1 MSRGSV
7 PEALEPCDVA
17 RWAPQIA
24 VPWVGLIRPRTRT
37 QRDMPTAPGMAPG
50 RETTGRPLRGCAFIS
65 ERKVAGLGHT
75 DVQRGIRR
83 WPKAHRSELNSGAQG
98 CLAGHPPALASR
110 PFVRAA
116 LPSSRAAGPRAPGA
130 ALLGSSCA
138 GNPSSWAWAAILS
151 SCHALASSTPVSR
164 PLETLGARWV
174 NWLSLAIAQQRQ
186 SVTAPPSSCRAV
198 SRATRPQ
205 ARGAR
210 ARPRVATPHPFRN
223 APLWRCRVVL
233 YSSTKLP
240 GTDRP
245 ATIDHAC
252 IGGRL

>member
-1 MSRGSV
+1 
-7 PEALEPCDVA
+7 
-17 RWAPQIA
+17 
-24 VPWVGLIRPRTRT
+24 
-37 QRDMPTAPGMAPG
+37 
-50 RETTGRPLRGCAFIS
+50 
-65 ERKVAGLGHT
+65 
-75 DVQRGIRR
+75 
-83 WPKAHRSELNSGAQG
+83 
-98 CLAGHPPALASR
+98 
-110 PFVRAA
+110 VRAA

-245 ATIDHAC
+245 ATAHASATGFDIHGRSRAAPTTASIAPSPHSPRPAYCSAMRRANGALNPAGIRGPRWPQRLTSAPRPVARSC
-252 IGGRL
+252 IATALPLTPCRALALDEPIGVDPMGVISIAIRVFAQRRHQR

>member
-1 MSRGSV
+1 MRPS
-7 PEALEPCDVA
+7 PQ
-17 RWAPQIA
+17 APQIA
-24 VPWVGLIRPRTRT
+24 VPWVGLIRPFARLR
-37 QRDMPTAPGMAPG
+37 RAPGPSAIC
-50 RETTGRPLRGCAFIS
+50 RPPPAWHRVVKPQEGHCEGCAFIP

-116 LPSSRAAGPRAPGA
+116 LPSSRAARPRAPGA